1 MKLTSITVKLL
12 ALIAAA
18 FIISGVSV
26 FCISDTK
33 LIQVIDESQEA
44 LYAEKVNTIY
54 NFLSRT
60 NERLK
65 KTGMVDAYIEDFQA
79 ASIKNLRLDH
89 YQGGK
94 QQSIYPFIIGYDGQI
109 IMHPVLPYGNLSKVQ
124 LDFVKDLL
132 ASGEEGGINY
142 NYLGENKWCR
152 FKKFPEWNWIVGYAV
167 PLDLKYADA
176 REFLTSLVYIMAGVA
191 LAAII
196 MLSLIVTKFTK
207 PISRLTKIAT
217 RMAGGHLDQ
226 HIGMAGTDE
235 IGTLSRSFSNMRDS
249 IRQKIQELEEE
260 NRERKKAEQALAAE
274 KELLS
279 VTLRSIGDGVI
290 TTDVSGNVTLLN
302 KVAEN
307 ITGWPNSEASTR
319 PISEVFH
326 VINEKSRDKPDYS
339 ILQIINDGQIIESKD
354 LILINRDGQEINIT
368 SNGAPI
374 LNADSETI
382 GAVLVFRDTTE
393 FLKTEKE
400 LLKVTKLES
409 VGILAGGIAHD
420 FNNILAAI
428 LGNINLALFDKT
440 LQGKTRE
447 LLAAA
452 EKASLRAKD
461 LTQQLLTFAR
471 GGDPVKKVSS
481 LEAVIKDSAHFVL
494 HGDKVACHFALP
506 DDLWLV
512 EIDKG
517 QISQVIQ
524 NIVLN
529 GSHAMPEGGTIT
541 ISAENVNASDYPF
554 SNTNKDAKF
563 VKIAI
568 KDCGIG
574 MSPQI
579 MEKIFDPYYS
589 TKKEGSGLGLAI
601 TQSIT
606 MKHNGHL
613 TVESTPGVGSTFTI
627 FLPASDKTAPGNQGP
642 TATSAQPFRA
652 RILLMD
658 DEEMVLQVAKE
669 MLTLLGH
676 EITLSKH
683 GKEAIQ
689 CYRESM
695 EKDEVFDLVIMDL
708 TIPGK
713 MGGKDAVKEILAL
726 DPTARI
732 IVSSGYS
739 NDPVMA
745 KYGEYG
751 FRAAIVKPYILKEL
765 SRTISELIS

>member
-1 MKLTSITVKLL
+1 MKFTSITVKLL
-12 ALIAAA
+12 AIITVA
-18 FIISGVSV
+18 FVISGVSV
-26 FCISDTK
+26 FYIADKK
-33 LIQVIDESQEA
+33 LIQVIDKSQEA
-44 LYAEKVNTIY
+44 LYAEKVDTIY
-54 NFLSRT
+54 NFLSRN

-65 KTGMVDAYIEDFQA
+65 KTGMVEAYIEDFQK
-79 ASIKNLRLDH
+79 ASIRDLRLDH
-89 YQGGK
+89 YKGTDK
-94 QQSIYPFIIGYDGQI
+94 LLIYPFILDYNGKV
-109 IMHPVLPYGNLSKVQ
+109 IMHPELPKGDLSVTQ
-124 LDFVKDLL
+124 LDIVKTLL
-132 ASGEEGGINY
+132 TAPEEGGFNY
-142 NYLGENKWCR
+142 TYLRERKWGR
-152 FKKFPEWNWIVGYAV
+152 FKKFPEWKWIIGYAV
-167 PLDLKYADA
+167 PMDLKYADA
-176 REFLTSLVYIMAGVA
+176 REFLTALVYIMGGVA
-191 LAAII
+191 LAAILI
-196 MLSLIVTKFTK
+196 LSLVVAKFTK
-207 PISRLTKIAT
+207 PITRLTRIAT
-217 RMAGGHLDQ
+217 RMADGNLDQ
-226 HIGMAGTDE
+226 QISIAGRDE
-235 IGTLSRSFSNMRDS
+235 IRTLSQSFSNMRDA
-249 IRQKIQELEEE
+249 IRQKIRELEEE
-260 NRERKKAEQALAAE
+260 NRERKKAEEALAAE
-274 KELLS
+274 KERLS

-290 TTDVSGNVTLLN
+290 TTDVSGNVIFLN
-302 KVAEN
+302 KVAEH
-307 ITGWPNSEASTR
+307 ITGWPNSEAATR
-319 PISEVFH
+319 PISEIFH
-326 VINEKSRDKPDYS
+326 VINEGSREKPDYS
-339 ILQIINDGQIIESKD
+339 ILQIINDGQIIDSRD

-374 LNADSETI
+374 LNADSEII
-382 GAVLVFRDTTE
+382 GAVLVFRDITE

-440 LQGKTRE
+440 LQDKTRE

-471 GGDPVKKVSS
+471 GGDPVKEVSS
-481 LEAVIKDSAHFVL
+481 LETVIKDSANFVL
-494 HGDKVACHFALP
+494 HGDKVACHFTIP

-529 GSHAMPEGGTIT
+529 GSHAMPEGGIIT
-541 ISAENVNASDYPF
+541 ISAENVHAGDYPF
-554 SNTNKDAKF
+554 LNTNKDAGF

-574 MSPQI
+574 MSPHI

-589 TKKEGSGLGLAI
+589 TKKEGNGLGLAI

-613 TVESTPGVGSTFTI
+613 TVESTPGIGSTFAL
-627 FLPASDKTAPGNQGP
+627 FLPASGKIEAKSQGT

-676 EITLSKH
+676 EVTLSKH
-683 GKEAIQ
+683 GEEAIQ
-689 CYRESM
+689 CYRESI
-695 EKDEVFDLVIMDL
+695 EKDAVFDLIIMDL
-708 TIPGK
+708 TIPGG
-713 MGGKDAVKEILAL
+713 MGGKEAVKEILIL

-745 KYGEYG
+745 KYSEYG
-751 FRAAIVKPYILKEL
+751 FCAAIVKPYILKDL
-765 SRTISELIS
+765 SRTISELTS